1 MTRTSVRL
9 YILLIFL
16 TTFSACFRG
25 NVQDYQ
31 NVGTRVDTKYATLLK
46 INLVDGNR
54 IATIL
59 NPWDTSKVLA
69 KYNIDSPVKNA
80 LVTTSLH
87 SILIKNLGGLQ
98 NIGGLCDAEYIVDS
112 TIQASISSQK
122 IMNCGATMSPNKE
135 MILALRPDAV
145 FISPYEGADYSFYS
159 ESGLNVIQCV
169 DYLEPTPLGQAEWM
183 RFYGMLIGREKEA
196 DSIFNIVERNYL
208 SLRDSVASIGKRPRM
223 IAELLTGQVWYT
235 PTGHSTTGTI
245 YHDAGADYVFSDI
258 SDDKAVMPL
267 SFEQVLAKGH
277 DADFWFFKYY
287 SDSDFSYESLA
298 NDYELYA
305 EFKAFKN
312 RNIWACNTKYLP
324 YYDIVPFRPDILL
337 RDMVAILHPEI
348 LPEYQP
354 RFFTKIK
361 N

>member
-1 MTRTSVRL
+1 MNKR
-9 YILLIFL
+9 IKFFLLLTFL

-31 NVGTRVDTKYATLLK
+31 NVGTRIATKYATLLK
-46 INLVDGNR
+46 INEVDGKR

-59 NPWDTSKVLA
+59 NPWDTTKVLQRYVI
-69 KYNIDSPVKNA
+69 KSPIKNA

-87 SILIKNLGGLQ
+87 TILMKNLNAEGS
-98 NIGGLCDAEYIVDS
+98 IGGLCDAEYVVDS
-112 TIQASISSQK
+112 SLQALVSAGK
-122 IMNCGATMSPNKE
+122 ILNCGSTMSPNKE
-135 MILALRPDAV
+135 AILAMQPDAV
-145 FISPYEGADYSFYS
+145 FLSPYEGADYSFYT
-159 ESGLNVIQCV
+159 ESGLNVIECV
-169 DYLEPTPLGQAEWM
+169 DYLEPSPLAQAEWM
-183 RFYGMLIGREKEA
+183 RFYGMILGREREA
-196 DSIFNIVERNYL
+196 DSIFAMVESNYL
-208 SLRDSVASIGKRPRM
+208 NLRDSVKNVASRPRM

-245 YHDAGADYVFSDI
+245 YQDAGAEYIFADI

-287 SDSDFSYESLA
+287 SPQDFTYESLI
-298 NDYELYA
+298 NDYELYG
-305 EFKAFKN
+305 EFKAFKDKS
-312 RNIWACNTKYLP
+312 IWACNTSYVP
-324 YYDIVPFRPDILL
+324 YYDVVPFRPDILL

-354 RFFTKIK
+354 RFFTRMK
-361 N
+361 

>member
-1 MTRTSVRL
+1 MNTLTE
-9 YILLIFL
+9 ILVEERKSRRKGGIYFTLLLAAIL
-16 TTFSACFRG
+16 VSLSACFRG

-69 KYNIDSPVKNA
+69 KYNIDSPVRNA

-112 TIQASISSQK
+112 TIQASISSKK
-122 IMNCGATMSPNKE
+122 ILNCGATMSPNKE

-169 DYLEPTPLGQAEWM
+169 DY
-183 RFYGMLIGREKEA
+183 
-196 DSIFNIVERNYL
+196 
-208 SLRDSVASIGKRPRM
+208 
-223 IAELLTGQVWYT
+223 
-235 PTGHSTTGTI
+235 
-245 YHDAGADYVFSDI
+245 
-258 SDDKAVMPL
+258 
-267 SFEQVLAKGH
+267 
-277 DADFWFFKYY
+277 
-287 SDSDFSYESLA
+287 
-298 NDYELYA
+298 
-305 EFKAFKN
+305 
-312 RNIWACNTKYLP
+312 
-324 YYDIVPFRPDILL
+324 
-337 RDMVAILHPEI
+337 
-348 LPEYQP
+348 
-354 RFFTKIK
+354 
-361 N
+361 